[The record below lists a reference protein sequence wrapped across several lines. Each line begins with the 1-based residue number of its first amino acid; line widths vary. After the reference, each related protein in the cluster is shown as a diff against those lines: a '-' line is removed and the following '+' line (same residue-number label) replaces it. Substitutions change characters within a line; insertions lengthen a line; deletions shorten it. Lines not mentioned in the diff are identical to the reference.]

1 MPISRL
7 INACKRHRRY
17 FIAVAT
23 RKTVFSY
30 PETKTYFAGK
40 SNAGIRFSDLCRGG
54 PLVGVCWLARARSAA
69 DNRKKTL
76 LAPVSRVFHVLRP
89 ARFPRSKARP
99 ILLSSTRVGFFSFRF
114 FWWFSFGFVLV
125 LPQRIYVHARWG
137 DVFVLYT
144 RLLRIITCT
153 RGPIATLLLTL
164 FVVRGVNNRR
174 LFVRKR
180 IHLLRCNRNCSPRTL
195 DSKLFPYIS
204 RSIRVHVRN

>member
-99 ILLSSTRVGFFSFRF
+99 ILLSSTRVGFFFFPVFRVVLFRF
-114 FWWFSFGFVLV
+114 RSCSVRCHNVFTYTLVEGTFSFYILDFCV
-125 LPQRIYVHARWG
+125 
-137 DVFVLYT
+137 
-144 RLLRIITCT
+144 LLR
-153 RGPIATLLLTL
+153 
-164 FVVRGVNNRR
+164 VRAGRSRR
-174 LFVRKR
+174 
-180 IHLLRCNRNCSPRTL
+180 
-195 DSKLFPYIS
+195 YY
-204 RSIRVHVRN
+204 